1 MSRRQWIGACLV
13 AWLGASASASPV
25 VSDSPRDVEQTY
37 AGRNLYVH
45 VPNQLPAA
53 GRRALVIVLHG
64 GLGNAERILSG
75 QAERGLNLDAAADQS
90 GFVVAYLNG
99 TQVARLL
106 GADKRGWNAGGGC
119 CGLSAS
125 SNVDDVAYIRG
136 AVEMLVSRYSIDPH
150 RVFGIGHSN
159 GAMMAMRMMCET
171 DALAAAI
178 SIAGPLN
185 VDGEQCTATHGKRI
199 LGIHGELDRNVP
211 IAGGVGPMGVSRVSF
226 KSEQRTQRILMKA
239 GIEYELQILP
249 GVDHYLNH
257 IEEAL
262 QRTEGR
268 TLAQKAAR
276 YFGLDSPEP
285 R

>member
-1 MSRRQWIGACLV
+1 MNLRQWVGIGLV
-13 AWLGASASASPV
+13 AVLGSSAPASPAA
-25 VSDSPRDVEQTY
+25 SDSPRDVEQTY

-45 VPNQLPAA
+45 VPSQVPTA
-53 GRRALVIVLHG
+53 GTRALVIVLHG

-136 AVEMLVSRYSIDPH
+136 AVDMLVSRYSIDPR
-150 RVFGIGHSN
+150 RVYGIGHSN
-159 GAMMAMRMMCET
+159 GAMMVMRMMCET
-171 DALAAAI
+171 DTLAAAI

-185 VDGEQCTATHGKRI
+185 VDGEQCSAAHGKRV
-199 LGIHGELDRNVP
+199 LGIHGELDQNVP
-211 IAGGVGPMGVSRVSF
+211 IAGGVGPKGISRVSF
-226 KSEQRTQRILMKA
+226 KSEERTRRILMKA
-239 GIEYELQILP
+239 GIEYELQTLP
-249 GVDHYLNH
+249 GVDHFLNH
-257 IEEAL
+257 IEDAL
-262 QRTEGR
+262 QRTEGHSI
-268 TLAQKAAR
+268 AQKAAR
-276 YFGLDSPEP
+276 YFGLEGGNP